1 MEIVFTGEAV
11 RAMIMSA
18 VLCLIIPL
26 IFLGWYKA
34 KKDVALSSFFIGIAF
49 SFLFTF
55 LGRSILD
62 RIFLIGFGL
71 GGFLDITV
79 HPVYVALYSALL
91 SGFLAQFSSF
101 IALKYCMKS
110 RTGRENAFLLGLG
123 KGGFECIIYGGITNI
138 TNIIMALL
146 INAFGVEDYF
156 NRLDIPAEEAAV
168 QRSAIATQ
176 AAVPAASIMSDG
188 VLQFLAMCLHA
199 ALVILVYIALT
210 HREAFFYLPA
220 AIVLQ
225 IIGYIPIY
233 LNQVDVLTSRPVTMG
248 ITTAYIFAI
257 LVISYRLYHSSL
269 AKAET

>member
-62 RIFLIGFGL
+62 RLFLIGFGL
-71 GGFLDITV
+71 GGFLD
-79 HPVYVALYSALL
+79 YVALYSALL

-210 HREAFFYLPA
+210 HKEAFFYLPA

-225 IIGYIPIY
+225 IIGYLPIY